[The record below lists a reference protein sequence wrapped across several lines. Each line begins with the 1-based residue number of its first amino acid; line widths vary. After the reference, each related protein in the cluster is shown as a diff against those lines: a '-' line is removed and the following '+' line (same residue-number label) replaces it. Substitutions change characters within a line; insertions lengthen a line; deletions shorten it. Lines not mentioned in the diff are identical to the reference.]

1 MSNVAALLQGRGV
14 DVADGVYIERADN
27 REPVVEEYLRALVAR
42 FPRLKSRANR
52 LRKFIAFAN
61 AFEPEM
67 KAKDDADLV
76 AVFKA
81 VCLDMQRKGFED
93 KLVARAFAAIRD
105 ASRRTL
111 GMRHYDVQL
120 LGGWALL
127 QGMIAE
133 MATGEG
139 KTLVA
144 TLAAC
149 TAAESGSAVH
159 VITVNDYLSS
169 RDAKTNEPIYSFFG
183 LEVGIIEQ
191 GMQPDQRRTQYAKDI
206 VYVSNKEIVFD
217 YLKDRIASGGAL
229 GAHHSLRRLYRGI
242 RQAPLLLRGLH
253 VAIVDEAD
261 SVLIDEARTPLIISE
276 TQPDEHGTEFYQTAL
291 NLASKLNRGEH
302 YEINAQRENWLTPKG
317 EQYLHDLTQNFAGLW
332 TSAVWRRELIEKGL
346 SALHAFHLDQHYIIA
361 EDKVQIVDES
371 TGRVM
376 PDRSWEKGLH
386 QMIEAKE
393 GVEITGQR
401 KTLSRM
407 TYQRFFK
414 RYVLLAGMTGTAAE
428 IEPELRRVY
437 DLQVI
442 KIPTNLPSRR
452 QHLPNHCWL
461 TSDTRW
467 EAIAKRAAQLSREG
481 RAVLIGTRSVEASEQ
496 LGALFTQRDIEHS
509 VLNARQDQEEAAIV
523 EQAGQPGRIT
533 VATNMAGRG
542 TDIKL
547 SELVAN
553 KGGLHV
559 ILTEYHES
567 ARVDRQLFG
576 RCARQG
582 EPGTVEAMVSLED
595 ELFRRHVTTFSK
607 LAAGSATQR
616 GIVSPL
622 LLRALV
628 YVAQG
633 LAERHN
639 RGIRMSTLKQD
650 KKLQQMLGFSG
661 TPS

>member
-1 MSNVAALLQGRGV
+1 MSNVAALLKGRGV
-14 DVADGVYIERADN
+14 NVGDGVYIERADN

-42 FPRLKSRANR
+42 FPRLKSRKNR
-52 LRKFIAFAN
+52 LRRFIAFAN
-61 AFEPEM
+61 ALESEM
-67 KAKDDADLV
+67 REKADSDLV
-76 AVFKA
+76 AIFK
-81 VCLDMQRKGFED
+81 VTCLEMQRKGFED
-93 KLVARAFAAIRD
+93 KLIARAFAAIRD
-105 ASRRTL
+105 AARRTL

-149 TAAESGSAVH
+149 TAAGSGAAVH

-169 RDAKTNEPIYSFFG
+169 RDAKTNEPIYTFFG

-191 GMQPDQRRTQYAKDI
+191 GMQPDQRRSQYAKDI

-217 YLKDRIASGGAL
+217 YLKDRIASGNAL
-229 GAHHSLRRLYRGI
+229 GAHHSLRRLYRTT

-291 NLASKLNRGEH
+291 NLASQLKRGEH
-302 YEINAQRENWLTPKG
+302 YELNAQRETWLTAKG
-317 EQYLHDLTQNFAGLW
+317 EQYLHELTQNFSGLW
-332 TSAVWRRELIEKGL
+332 TSSVWRRELIEKGL

-407 TYQRFFK
+407 TYQRFFR
-414 RYVLLAGMTGTAAE
+414 RYLLLAGMTGTAAE

-437 DLQVI
+437 DLQVM

-452 QHLPNHCWL
+452 RHLPSHCWR
-461 TSDTRW
+461 TSHMRW

-481 RAVLIGTRSVEASEQ
+481 RAVLIGTRSVEASEE
-496 LGALFTQRDIEHS
+496 LGALFTQRNIEHS

-547 SELVAN
+547 AEPVAK

-595 ELFRRHVTTFSK
+595 ELFGRYALTFSK
-607 LAAGSATQR
+607 LVASGGTQR
-616 GIVSPL
+616 REVSPI
-622 LLRALV
+622 LLRGLV
-628 YVAQG
+628 YISQA

-639 RGIRMSTLKQD
+639 RGIRMRTMKQD
-650 KKLQQMLGFSG
+650 KKLQKMLGFSG

>member
-1 MSNVAALLQGRGV
+1 MSNVGALLKGRGL
-14 DVADGVYIERADN
+14 DVADGVYLERADN
-27 REPVVEEYLRALVAR
+27 REPILEEYLRALAAQ
-42 FPRLKSRANR
+42 FPRLKSRAKR
-52 LRKFIAFAN
+52 LREFVASAN
-61 AFEPEM
+61 AIEPEM
-67 KAKDDADLV
+67 KAKDDASLV
-76 AVFKA
+76 VAFKT
-81 VCLDMQRKGFED
+81 VCLEMQRKGFHDE
-93 KLVARAFAAIRD
+93 LTARAFAAIRE

-149 TAAESGSAVH
+149 TAAGSGATVH

-169 RDAKTNEPIYSFFG
+169 RDAKTNEPIYAFFG

-191 GMQPDQRRTQYAKDI
+191 GMQPDQRRVQYAKDI

-217 YLKDRIASGGAL
+217 YLKDRIATGGAL
-229 GAHHSLRRLYRGI
+229 GVHHTLRRLYRGT
-242 RQAPLLLRGLH
+242 QTTPLLLRGLH

-276 TQPDEHGTEFYQTAL
+276 TQPEEHGAEFYQTAL
-291 NLASKLNRGEH
+291 DLASQLHRGDH
-302 YEINAQRENWLTPKG
+302 YEINAQRETWLTPKG
-317 EQYLHDLTQNFAGLW
+317 EELLRDLTANLGGLW
-332 TSAVWRRELIEKGL
+332 SSAVWRRGLIEKGL
-346 SALHAFHLDQHYIIA
+346 SALYSFHRDQHYIVV
-361 EDKVQIVDES
+361 EDKVQIVDEF

-376 PDRSWEKGLH
+376 PDRSWESGLH

-407 TYQRFFK
+407 TYQRFFR
-414 RYVLLAGMTGTAAE
+414 RYLLLAGMTGTAAE
-428 IEPELRRVY
+428 IAPELRRVY
-437 DLQVI
+437 DLQVMR
-442 KIPTNLPSRR
+442 IPTNLPSRR
-452 QHLPNHCWL
+452 QRLPNQCWL
-461 TSDTRW
+461 TSEERW
-467 EAIAKRAAQLSREG
+467 EAVANRAAQLSRDG

-496 LGALFTQRDIEHS
+496 LGSLLAQRGTAHT
-509 VLNARQDQEEAAIV
+509 VLNARQDKEEADIV
-523 EQAGQPGRIT
+523 AQAGQPGRIT

-547 SELVAN
+547 AEEVSKN
-553 KGGLHV
+553 GGLHV
-559 ILTEYHES
+559 ILTEFHES

-582 EPGTVEAMVSLED
+582 EPGTVDAIVCLQD
-595 ELFRRHVTTFSK
+595 ELFRRYAAMLSK
-607 LAAGSATQR
+607 LATNSAMR
-616 GIVSPL
+616 HGKISPL
-622 LLRALV
+622 LLHALV
-628 YVAQG
+628 RLAQA

-650 KKLQQMLGFSG
+650 RKLQQMLGFSG
-661 TPS
+661 TPN